1 MGQGEVKEVVL
12 DELRAYRHC
21 GELRLHFKL
30 QDFKQIK
37 DHIFRR
43 EFCPVLSP
51 LAHIWASAVV
61 HGKESACS
69 AAEINPYI
77 YNQVIFNKGAVTM
90 KKGSFQRTVS
100 K

>member
-51 LAHIWASAVV
+51 LAHIWASAVA

-69 AAEINPYI
+69 AGDTPLQYSCLKNPMDR
-77 YNQVIFNKGAVTM
+77 GAWWSTVHGVT
-90 KKGSFQRTVS
+90 KSQI
-100 K
+100 